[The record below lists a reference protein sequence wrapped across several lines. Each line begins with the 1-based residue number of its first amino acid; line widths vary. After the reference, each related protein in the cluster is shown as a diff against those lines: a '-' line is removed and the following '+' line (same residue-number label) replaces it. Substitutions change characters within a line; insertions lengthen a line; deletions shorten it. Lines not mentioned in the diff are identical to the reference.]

1 MRFVVYAGRG
11 VRVITTLSLV
21 LSLTV
26 AGLGSVAPIN
36 VSTGRRSLV
45 PYDLAAMA
53 IGASRSAPDASKLRD
68 KARPRNA
75 ISSTLSTVG
84 ILATSRTLQA
94 LDPSRDVS
102 QSQGELGSCLVFAVA
117 LVRGPP
123 HAA

>member
-1 MRFVVYAGRG
+1 

-26 AGLGSVAPIN
+26 AGLGFVASID
-36 VSTGRRSLV
+36 VSTGHRLV
-45 PYDLAAMA
+45 PYDIAAMA
-53 IGASRSAPDASKLRD
+53 IGASRSAPDAAKLRD
-68 KARPRNA
+68 KARARNA
-75 ISSTLSTVG
+75 ISSTLSTAG
-84 ILATSRTLQA
+84 ILAIPRTLQA

>member
-1 MRFVVYAGRG
+1 VK
-11 VRVITTLSLV
+11 VITTLSIV

-26 AGLGSVAPIN
+26 AGLGFV
-36 VSTGRRSLV
+36 V
-45 PYDLAAMA
+45 PSDVK
-53 IGASRSAPDASKLRD
+53 R
-68 KARPRNA
+68 A
-75 ISSTLSTVG
+75 ISSTLSTIG
-84 ILATSRTLQA
+84 ILATPRTLQA

>member
-1 MRFVVYAGRG
+1 
-11 VRVITTLSLV
+11 VRIITTLSLV

-26 AGLGSVAPIN
+26 AGLGFVAPIH
-36 VSTGRRSLV
+36 VSTGHRSLV
-45 PYDLAAMA
+45 PYDIAAMV
-53 IGASRSAPDASKLRD
+53 IGASRSALDAAKLRD
-68 KARPRNA
+68 KARTRNA
-75 ISSTLSTVG
+75 IASTLSTVG
-84 ILATSRTLQA
+84 ILATPRTLRA